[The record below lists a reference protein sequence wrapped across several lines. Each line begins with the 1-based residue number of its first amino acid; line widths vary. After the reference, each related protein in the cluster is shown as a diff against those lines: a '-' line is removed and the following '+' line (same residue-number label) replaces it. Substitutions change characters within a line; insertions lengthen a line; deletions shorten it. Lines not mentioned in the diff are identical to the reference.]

1 MRTKRRTGARVRR
14 WTKAE
19 YYRLGELGFFDGQ
32 RVELI
37 EGRLVVMSP
46 QNRTHAGV
54 VERLDCV
61 IRELFGSGYRFRAQ
75 LPLDL
80 GLATEPEP
88 DFVVGLGVPLSATT
102 AGHPTSALLVIEVSE
117 TTLRYDQRDKASL
130 YARGGVQDY
139 WIVNLVDVRV
149 EIYRDPIPD
158 STQPFG
164 FRYASRV
171 VLVPPAQVAP
181 LALPG
186 RMIAVAELLP

>member
-1 MRTKRRTGARVRR
+1 MRTERRTGAKARR

-32 RVELI
+32 RLELI

-61 IRELFGSGYRFRAQ
+61 IRELFGTGYRFRAQ

-80 GLATEPEP
+80 GQATEPEP
-88 DFVVGLGVPLSATT
+88 DFAVAVGVPRSATT
-102 AGHPTSALLVIEVSE
+102 AGHPTGALLVIEVSE
-117 TTLRYDQRDKASL
+117 STLRYDQGDKASL

-149 EIYRDPIPD
+149 EIYRDPIVD
-158 STQPFG
+158 GSRPFG
-164 FRYASRV
+164 YRYASRID
-171 VLVPPAQVAP
+171 LVPPAQVSP

-186 RMIAVAELLP
+186 RTIAVADLLP

>member
-61 IRELFGSGYRFRAQ
+61 IRELFGTGYRFRAQ

-80 GLATEPEP
+80 GQATEPEP

-117 TTLRYDQRDKASL
+117 STLRYDQRDKASL
-130 YARGGVQDY
+130 YAKGGVQDY
-139 WIVNLVDVRV
+139 WIVNLVDIRV

-158 STQPFG
+158 AMQPFG